1 MMLNILYALT
11 GLATALAGLN
21 IAQFF
26 SFRAQKKKITAEAQQ
41 QENTADMGKFDNLEK
56 EITFLGRLVDKY
68 REETT
73 AQGEQLRFKQQ
84 GYERQLKGI
93 QKLLSKEVSK
103 KRYAEYRIC
112 ENLLCTDR
120 KPTLGEFHTE
130 DSEITQNEV
139 V

>member
-1 MMLNILYALT
+1 MMAFIYSLT
-11 GLATALAGLN
+11 GLVAALASLN
-21 IAQFF
+21 IVQFF
-26 SFRAQKKKITAEAQQ
+26 SFRAQKKRINAEAQQ
-41 QENTADMGKFDNLEK
+41 QVNTADLGRFENLEK

-93 QKLLSKEVSK
+93 QKLLSKEVNR

-130 DSEITQNEV
+130 DSEIAQNEV